1 MDDPT
6 TGPEAGAG
14 LTAEPGG
21 PDEPDLTQAPE
32 SDLDLTAVAPEVLAD
47 SLGQYVR
54 ASLRRIKNGESGALP
69 IIVGLIVII
78 IFFQAERSQFDSAIN
93 LVNLLVQ
100 ASIYILLG
108 AAQLFAL
115 ILSEIDLS
123 VGWTLAL
130 GAWVTAELIASPVSL
145 PWWLGI
151 LGGVGACAVFGFVQG
166 TIITRLHVPSFVVT
180 LAGLLLL
187 QGVVLELATVDKTA
201 VGGVMSVDP
210 SSPVY
215 KLVNSNIS
223 NGASW

>member
-1 MDDPT
+1 MDDSST
-6 TGPEAGAG
+6 ESKVGAG
-14 LTAEPGG
+14 LAAEAGG
-21 PDEPDLTQAPE
+21 SGEPDPTQAPE
-32 SDLDLTAVAPEVLAD
+32 SDLDLAAVAPEVLAD
-47 SLGQYVR
+47 SLGEYLR

-78 IFFQAERSQFDSAIN
+78 IFFQAERSQFDSPIN

-130 GAWVTAELIASPVSL
+130 GGVTSELIASPVNF

-151 LGGVGACAVFGFVQG
+151 LGGVGACAAFGFVQG
-166 TIITRLHVPSFVVT
+166 TIITGFTCPRS
-180 LAGLLLL
+180 
-187 QGVVLELATVDKTA
+187 
-201 VGGVMSVDP
+201 
-210 SSPVY
+210 
-215 KLVNSNIS
+215 
-223 NGASW
+223 